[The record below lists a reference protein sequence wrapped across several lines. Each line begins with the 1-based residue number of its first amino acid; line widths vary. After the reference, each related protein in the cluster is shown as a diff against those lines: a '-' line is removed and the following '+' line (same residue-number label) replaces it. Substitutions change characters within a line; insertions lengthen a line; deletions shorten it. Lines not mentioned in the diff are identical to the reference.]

1 MDTFSRITTI
11 SKKAERQIMKT
22 IGLLLAV
29 FLLFAV
35 GISAQDTGSSTT
47 AASTAKTE
55 KRKSRGQ
62 VFRPTKTQ
70 VKSGQQALID
80 AKLLTG
86 EATGKYTD
94 ETREAIRSYQ
104 KANDLEVNGKF
115 DKATLEKMNIPLT
128 DHQLGKTPEKKV
140 ESGSGSSAN
149 DAKKRPAPFRA
160 TAEQIKSAQ
169 KILQDQKLFSGEIDG
184 KFSDAF
190 RTALGEYKKANGLG
204 ETKTLNAATLE
215 KMGIALTDEQK
226 ANVEAWKAYN
236 ESKKD

>member
-1 MDTFSRITTI
+1 
-11 SKKAERQIMKT
+11 MKT
-22 IGLLLAV
+22 IGLLLTV

-35 GISAQDTGSSTT
+35 GVSAQDTGSSTT

-70 VKSGQQALID
+70 VKSGQQVLID

-115 DKATLEKMNIPLT
+115 DKATLAKMNIPLT
-128 DHQLGKTPEKKV
+128 DHQLGKAPEKKAN
-140 ESGSGSSAN
+140 SGSATSDGR
-149 DAKKRPAPFRA
+149 KRPAPFRA
-160 TAEQIKSAQ
+160 TDEQIKAA
-169 KILQDQKLFSGEIDG
+169 KTILVSEKLFTGDLDD
-184 KFSDAF
+184 KFTDAF
-190 RTALGEYKKANGLG
+190 RTSLGEYQKAKGLK
-204 ETKTLNAATLE
+204 ETKTLNASTLD
-215 KMGIALTDEQK
+215 KMGIALNDEQK

>member
-1 MDTFSRITTI
+1 
-11 SKKAERQIMKT
+11 MKI

-29 FLLFAV
+29 FLLLAV
-35 GISAQDTGSSTT
+35 GVSAQDTGSSTT

-62 VFRPTKTQ
+62 AFRPTKTQ
-70 VKSGQQALID
+70 IKSGQQALID

-104 KANDLEVNGKF
+104 KANDLDVNGKF

-128 DHQLGKTPEKKV
+128 DHQLGKTSEKKADT
-140 ESGSGSSAN
+140 GSSAR
-149 DAKKRPAPFRA
+149 DGQKRPAPFRA
-160 TAEQIKSAQ
+160 TAEQIKAET
-169 KILQDQKLFSGEIDG
+169 ILVGEKLFAGSVDG
-184 KFSDAF
+184 KFTDAF
-190 RTALGEYKKANGLG
+190 RSGIGEYQNAKGLK
-204 ETKTLNAATLE
+204 ETKTLNASTLD

>member
-1 MDTFSRITTI
+1 
-11 SKKAERQIMKT
+11 MKT
-22 IGLLLAV
+22 IGLLLTV

-35 GISAQDTGSSTT
+35 GTSAQDTSSSTT

-55 KRKSRGQ
+55 KHKSRGQ
-62 VFRPTKTQ
+62 AFRPTKSQ
-70 VKSGQQALID
+70 VKSGQQVLID

-104 KANDLEVNGKF
+104 KANDLDVNGKF

-128 DHQLGKTPEKKV
+128 DHQLGKVTEKKAD
-140 ESGSGSSAN
+140 SAN
-149 DAKKRPAPFRA
+149 SAHEGHKRPAPFRA
-160 TAEQIKSAQ
+160 TDEQIKSA
-169 KILQDQKLFSGEIDG
+169 KTILVGEKLFAGEIDD
-184 KFSDAF
+184 KFTDAF
-190 RTALGEYKKANGLG
+190 RASLGEYQKAKGIK

-226 ANVEAWKAYN
+226 ANVEAWKAYT

>member
-1 MDTFSRITTI
+1 
-11 SKKAERQIMKT
+11 MKT
-22 IGLLLAV
+22 IGLLLTV

-62 VFRPTKTQ
+62 AFRPTKSQ
-70 VKSGQQALID
+70 VKSGQQVLID

-128 DHQLGKTPEKKV
+128 DHQLGKAPEKKAD
-140 ESGSGSSAN
+140 SAN
-149 DAKKRPAPFRA
+149 SAHDGRKRPAPFRA
-160 TAEQIKSAQ
+160 TDEQIKSA
-169 KILQDQKLFSGEIDG
+169 KTILVGEKLFAGEIDD
-184 KFSDAF
+184 KFTDAF
-190 RTALGEYKKANGLG
+190 RSSLGEYQKAKGLK

-226 ANVEAWKAYN
+226 ANVEAWKAYS

>member
-1 MDTFSRITTI
+1 M
-11 SKKAERQIMKT
+11 
-22 IGLLLAV
+22 LLTV

-35 GISAQDTGSSTT
+35 GISAQDAGSSTT
-47 AASTAKTE
+47 TASTAKTE

-62 VFRPTKTQ
+62 AFRPTKTQ
-70 VKSGQQALID
+70 VKSGQQVLID

-128 DHQLGKTPEKKV
+128 DHQLGKAPEKKPD
-140 ESGSGSSAN
+140 SASSAH
-149 DAKKRPAPFRA
+149 DGHKRPAPFRA
-160 TAEQIKSAQ
+160 TDEQIKSA
-169 KILQDQKLFSGEIDG
+169 KTILVGEKLFAGEIDD
-184 KFSDAF
+184 KFTDAF
-190 RTALGEYKKANGLG
+190 RAGLGEYQKAKGLK

-226 ANVEAWKAYN
+226 ANVEAWKAYT